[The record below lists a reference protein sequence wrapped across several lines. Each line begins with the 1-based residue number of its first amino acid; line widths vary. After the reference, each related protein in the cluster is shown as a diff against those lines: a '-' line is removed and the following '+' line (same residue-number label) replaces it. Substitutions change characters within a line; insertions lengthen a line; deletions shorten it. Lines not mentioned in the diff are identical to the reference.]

1 MSKDDLATV
10 EALWKASAERDLETA
25 AQLLDPAIVLYG
37 TRGGLDEKRVLTGPD
52 AYLGYMTDVEAQW
65 ENFDFEVERLID
77 AGEAIVV
84 FLLEKGRSGRGEAEL
99 LNETA
104 MAFKVNEGKV
114 VEARGFLD
122 REEAIE
128 AARQGKLSG

>member
-1 MSKDDLATV
+1 MTSPPSRRSGKRPPSAISKPP
-10 EALWKASAERDLETA
+10 RDCSIRQSCSTA
-25 AQLLDPAIVLYG
+25 PAAG
-37 TRGGLDEKRVLTGPD
+37 WTRSGVLTGPD
-52 AYLGYMTDVEAQW
+52 AYLGYMTDVEVQW

-99 LNETA
+99 VNETA
-104 MAFKVNEGKV
+104 MAFKVNEGKL